1 MRNIIPSRTCSIVHV
16 GISFI
21 RLENL
26 FFAFL
31 VMGFTLMVFMVC
43 DLDEISIVCV
53 RSRRD
58 LRGTLVKVSHLVEI
72 RQQLV
77 AEFLL

>member
-1 MRNIIPSRTCSIVHV
+1 MLFYNACRYLVHKIREPVFCLSRNGFYVDGVH
-16 GISFI
+16 G
-21 RLENL
+21 
-26 FFAFL
+26 
-31 VMGFTLMVFMVC
+31 VC
-43 DLDEISIVCV
+43 DLDEINIVCV

-77 AEFLL
+77 AECLP

>member
-1 MRNIIPSRTCSIVHV
+1 MVHV
-16 GISFI
+16 GISSI
-21 RLENL
+21 RFENL
-26 FFAFL
+26 LRAFL

-58 LRGTLVKVSHLVEI
+58 LNGTLVKVSHLVEI

-77 AEFLL
+77 AECLP

>member
-1 MRNIIPSRTCSIVHV
+1 MVHV
-16 GISFI
+16 GISSI
-21 RLENL
+21 RFENL

>member
-1 MRNIIPSRTCSIVHV
+1 MVHV

-31 VMGFTLMVFMVC
+31 EMGFTLMVFMVC

-58 LRGTLVKVSHLVEI
+58 LRGTLVKVSHLFEI

>member
-1 MRNIIPSRTCSIVHV
+1 
-16 GISFI
+16 
-21 RLENL
+21 
-26 FFAFL
+26 
-31 VMGFTLMVFMVC
+31 MGFTLMVFMVC

>member
-1 MRNIIPSRTCSIVHV
+1 MHV
-16 GISFI
+16 GFSSI
-21 RLENL
+21 RFENL
-26 FFAFL
+26 LRAFL